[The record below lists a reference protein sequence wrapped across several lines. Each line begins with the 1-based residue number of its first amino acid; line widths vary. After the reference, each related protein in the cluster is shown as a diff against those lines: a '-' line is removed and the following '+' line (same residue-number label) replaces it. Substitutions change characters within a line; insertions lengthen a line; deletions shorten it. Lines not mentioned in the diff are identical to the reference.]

1 MSRNYAVGK
10 WKPPMHTRFKKGQSG
25 NPTGRPRR
33 KEQTPHVEPA
43 LKKALNRL
51 VTVNENGK
59 VRQITKFDA
68 VITQVVNKA
77 TSGHLPSIKLLMP
90 YLESLA
96 QATSEDDREA
106 MARAAAD
113 PLERIN
119 ERLRELSERNKAAKL
134 LFESPSDE
142 QRIDKANEKGST

>member
-1 MSRNYAVGK
+1 VSKKYAVGYG
-10 WKPPMHTRFKKGQSG
+10 KPPVNRRFKKGQSG

-33 KEQTPHVEPA
+33 KERTPHIEPA
-43 LKKALNRL
+43 LKNALSRL

-59 VRQITKFDA
+59 VSQITKFDA
-68 VITQVVNKA
+68 VITQLVNKA
-77 TSGHLPSIKLLMP
+77 ASGHVPSIKLLM
-90 YLESLA
+90 SFVANLA
-96 QATSEDDREA
+96 EATSEADREA
-106 MARAAAD
+106 MAQAAAD